1 VEVIVGDRVEVPR
14 EWLESVV
21 KYTDNVDRFL
31 RRVRVFVPVAA
42 AFGVVLGLIVGW
54 LLWGMP

>member
-14 EWLESVV
+14 AWLESVV
-21 KYTDNVDRFL
+21 KYTDNVNSFL
-31 RRVRVFVPVAA
+31 RRIRVIVPAA
-42 AFGVVLGLIVGW
+42 AALGVVLGLIVGW